1 MTFRRTTR
9 TTGRSRRSRRSRSR
23 RRRQRSRRCRRRL
36 FKGGEGLVS
45 DIRNILKDTGE
56 PEEYR
61 NEEAY
66 QELIRYVTNRINK
79 DYAEQGKELVTYT
92 EVDNIISELF
102 YEQMLAKLTENMRGL
117 QSELKRS
124 DDILHNA
131 SNLLT
136 SKPHSEL
143 FQDNSNVFGNRAS
156 SSTAL
161 ESQRQAYL
169 NRINDSYD
177 LLPAHSRAAPIIT
190 DNDAVYDDA
199 VYDDAI
205 TNERPFNPANV
216 LTAASVGAP
225 SATLRT
231 PFAIDRGPSATFRT
245 PSASNKRKTNAVSMS
260 DILGSASQYASQ
272 VTKRKKQLT

>member
-9 TTGRSRRSRRSRSR
+9 TTRRSR
-23 RRRQRSRRCRRRL
+23 RRRQRSRSRRRRQMCRRRL

-92 EVDNIISELF
+92 EVDDIISELF

-136 SKPHSEL
+136 SKPHSEP

-161 ESQRQAYL
+161 ESQRQDYL
-169 NRINDSYD
+169 NRINDAFD
-177 LLPAHSRAAPIIT
+177 VDADIN
-190 DNDAVYDDA
+190 DNN
-199 VYDDAI
+199 
-205 TNERPFNPANV
+205 TRRFNPNNI
-216 LTAASVGAP
+216 LTTASVEAPSATLRKPFAIDIGPSATVKAP

-231 PFAIDRGPSATFRT
+231 PFATDKAPSD
-245 PSASNKRKTNAVSMS
+245 SNKRKLNAVSMS
-260 DILGSASQYASQ
+260 DILGSASQYAAKVSKQ
-272 VTKRKKQLT
+272 KK